1 MKQLIW
7 YPKCTTCKKA
17 DEALKACGLQYSYRD
32 IKEEKLNEEELKQ
45 LIVKSKL
52 SARKFFN
59 TSGLKYRELNLKE
72 KLDAMSEE
80 EMIELLATD
89 GMLVKRPL
97 FVTEDTVIVGKK
109 GKEYALLKKD

>member
-1 MKQLIW
+1 MNQLIW

-17 DEALKACGLQYSYRD
+17 NEALQACGLDYSYRD
-32 IKEEKLNEEELKQ
+32 IKEEKLSEEELRA
-45 LIVKSKL
+45 LISKSKL

-59 TSGLKYRELNLKE
+59 TSGMKYREYNLKE
-72 KLDAMSEE
+72 KLDTMSED
-80 EMIELLATD
+80 EMIQLLASD

-109 GKEYALLKKD
+109 EKEYALLKKD